1 MDITITNLTRT
12 NYIDRLN
19 KIIDKKNSKLIEQ
32 SIYDFTIDY
41 ATVNETLYLIEQI
54 YESKT
59 EEIINLLNDKE
70 IYLLKAIKEGII
82 DVSKIGFM
90 KPSELNPDKYSTII
104 NKKKKEEDKINN
116 QATSTIYTCKKCK
129 KNKCQVTQRQ
139 TRSADEPATTF
150 VTCMEC
156 DYNFSF

>member
-1 MDITITNLTRT
+1 MDITNITRT
-12 NYIDRLN
+12 NYIEKLN
-19 KIIDKKNSKLIEQ
+19 KIIDKKNSKVIEL
-32 SIYDFTIDY
+32 SIYNFSIDY
-41 ATVNETLYLIEQI
+41 ANLNDTPNLIEQI
-54 YESKT
+54 YESKS

-70 IYLLKAIKEGII
+70 IYLFKAIKEGVI

-90 KPSELNPDKYSTII
+90 KPTELNPDKYNIII

-116 QATSTIYTCKKCK
+116 QATSTVYTCKKCK

-150 VTCMEC
+150 VTCIEC
-156 DYNFSF
+156 GYQFSFN

>member
-1 MDITITNLTRT
+1 MDITNIART
-12 NYIDRLN
+12 NYIEKLN
-19 KIIDKKNSKLIEQ
+19 KIIDKKNSKLIEE
-32 SIYDFTIDY
+32 SIYNFSIDY
-41 ATVNETLYLIEQI
+41 ATVNDTPSLIEQI

-59 EEIINLLNDKE
+59 EEIINLLNNKE
-70 IYLLKAIKEGII
+70 FYLFKAIKEGVI

-90 KPSELNPDKYSTII
+90 KPTELNPDKYNKII

-116 QATSTIYTCKKCK
+116 QATSTVYTCKKCK

-150 VTCMEC
+150 VTCIEC
-156 DYNFSF
+156 GYQFSFN

>member
-1 MDITITNLTRT
+1 MDITNIART
-12 NYIDRLN
+12 NYIEQLN

-32 SIYDFTIDY
+32 SIYEFTIDY
-41 ATVNETLYLIEQI
+41 ATVNDTPYLIEQI

-59 EEIINLLNDKE
+59 EEIINLLNNKE
-70 IYLLKAIKEGII
+70 FYLFKAIKEGVI

-90 KPSELNPDKYSTII
+90 KPTELNPDKYNKII
-104 NKKKKEEDKINN
+104 KKRMKEEDKINN
-116 QATSTIYTCKKCK
+116 QAASTVYTCKKCK

-150 VTCMEC
+150 VTCIEC
-156 DYNFSF
+156 GYQFSFN

>member
-1 MDITITNLTRT
+1 MDITNIART
-12 NYIDRLN
+12 NYIDQLN

-32 SIYDFTIDY
+32 SIYEFTIDY
-41 ATVNETLYLIEQI
+41 ATVNDTPYLIEQI

-59 EEIINLLNDKE
+59 EEIINLLNNKE
-70 IYLLKAIKEGII
+70 FYLFKAIKEGVI

-90 KPSELNPDKYSTII
+90 KPTELNPDKYNKII
-104 NKKKKEEDKINN
+104 KKRMKEEDKINN
-116 QATSTIYTCKKCK
+116 QAASTVYTCKKCK

-150 VTCMEC
+150 VTCIEC
-156 DYNFSF
+156 GYQFSFN

>member
-1 MDITITNLTRT
+1 MDIANETRNNYVGKLNTIV
-12 NYIDRLN
+12 
-19 KIIDKKNSKLIEQ
+19 DKKNGKLIEQ
-32 SIYDFTIDY
+32 SIYDFSIDY
-41 ATVNETLYLIEQI
+41 ANVHETPYLIDQI
-54 YESKT
+54 YESKAD
-59 EEIINLLNDKE
+59 EIINLLKDKE
-70 IYLLKAIKEGII
+70 IHLLKAIKEGVI

-90 KPSELNPDKYSTII
+90 KPAELNPEKYNTII

-116 QATSTIYTCKKCK
+116 QATSTVYTCKKCK

-156 DYNFSF
+156 GYEFSFN

>member
-1 MDITITNLTRT
+1 MDITNIART
-12 NYIDRLN
+12 NYIEKLN
-19 KIIDKKNSKLIEQ
+19 KIIDKKNIVQKIEQ
-32 SIYDFTIDY
+32 SIYDFTTEY
-41 ATVNETLYLIEQI
+41 ALINDTPYLIEQI
-54 YESKT
+54 YESKA
-59 EEIINLLNDKE
+59 EEIINLLNNKE
-70 IYLLKAIKEGII
+70 IYLLKAIKEGIL

-90 KPSELNPDKYSTII
+90 KPSELNPDKYDTII
-104 NKKKKEEDKINN
+104 NKKKKEADKINN

-156 DYNFSF
+156 GYQFSF

>member
-1 MDITITNLTRT
+1 MDITNITRT
-12 NYIDRLN
+12 NYINKLN
-19 KIIDKKNSKLIEQ
+19 KIIDKKNSKVIEL
-32 SIYDFTIDY
+32 SIYNFSIDY
-41 ATVNETLYLIEQI
+41 ANLNDTPSLIEQI
-54 YESKT
+54 YESKS

-70 IYLLKAIKEGII
+70 IYLFKAIKEGVI

-90 KPSELNPDKYSTII
+90 KPTELNPDKYNKII

-116 QATSTIYTCKKCK
+116 QATSTVYTCKKCK

-150 VTCMEC
+150 VTCIEC
-156 DYNFSF
+156 GYEFSFN

>member
-1 MDITITNLTRT
+1 M
-12 NYIDRLN
+12 
-19 KIIDKKNSKLIEQ
+19 
-32 SIYDFTIDY
+32 
-41 ATVNETLYLIEQI
+41 YLIEQI

-156 DYNFSF
+156 DYTFSF

>member
-1 MDITITNLTRT
+1 MDITNIART
-12 NYIDRLN
+12 NYIEKLN
-19 KIIDKKNSKLIEQ
+19 KIIDKKKSKLIEQ

-41 ATVNETLYLIEQI
+41 ASVNDTPYLIEQI

-59 EEIINLLNDKE
+59 EEIINLLNNKE
-70 IYLLKAIKEGII
+70 FYLFKAIKEGGI

-90 KPSELNPDKYSTII
+90 KPTELNPDKYNIII

-116 QATSTIYTCKKCK
+116 QATSTVYTCKKCK

-150 VTCMEC
+150 VNCMEC
-156 DYNFSF
+156 GYQFSFN

>member
-1 MDITITNLTRT
+1 MDITNITRT
-12 NYIDRLN
+12 NCIEKLN
-19 KIIDKKNSKLIEQ
+19 KIIDKKNSKLIEH

-41 ATVNETLYLIEQI
+41 AQLNDTPNLIEEI
-54 YESKT
+54 YESKS

-70 IYLLKAIKEGII
+70 IYLFKAIKEGVI

-90 KPSELNPDKYSTII
+90 KPYELNPDKYNIII

-116 QATSTIYTCKKCK
+116 QATSTVYTCKKCK
-129 KNKCQVTQRQ
+129 KNRCQVTQRQ

-150 VTCMEC
+150 VTCVEC
-156 DYNFSF
+156 GYEFSFN